1 MVSSSGAW
9 VRPAALAPA
18 LPDQLFDIGKDG
30 VEAGRGHGLGGRLAC
45 PGGGVGIGGKSGIA
59 VVL

>member
-1 MVSSSGAW
+1 VPGCDLQRW
-9 VRPAALAPA
+9 HQ

-30 VEAGRGHGLGGRLAC
+30 VEAGRGHGLGGQLAC
-45 PGGGVGIGGKSGIA
+45 PGGVGIGGKSGIA